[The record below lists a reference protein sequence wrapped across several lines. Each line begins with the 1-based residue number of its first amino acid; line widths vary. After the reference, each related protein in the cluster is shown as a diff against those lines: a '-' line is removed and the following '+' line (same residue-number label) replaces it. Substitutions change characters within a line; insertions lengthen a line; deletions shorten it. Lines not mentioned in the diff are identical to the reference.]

1 MARLGSWIEAHAT
14 GIHVP
19 AGDFWI
25 DPALSTE
32 RALITHGHSDHARGG
47 HGHVLATPET
57 LAIMRARYGEAG
69 RAQAMS
75 YGEEVWI
82 GDVSVRFV
90 RAGHVLGPAEKI
102 GRAHVG
108 STVTNAHLVCRPL
121 FENKKQQVTQQTHY
135 LAVSL

>member
-69 RAQAMS
+69 HAQAIS
-75 YGEEVWI
+75 YGRSEEHKSELQYLMRISSAVFCVKKKRNKQ
-82 GDVSVRFV
+82 G
-90 RAGHVLGPAEKI
+90 
-102 GRAHVG
+102 
-108 STVTNAHLVCRPL
+108 
-121 FENKKQQVTQQTHY
+121 KKQR
-135 LAVSL
+135 

>member
-32 RALITHGHSDHARGG
+32 RALITHGHSDPARGG

-57 LAIMRARYGEAG
+57 PAIMRARTGEAG
-69 RAQAMS
+69 HAQALS
-75 YGEEVWI
+75 YGEKVWL
-82 GDVSVRFV
+82 GDCSVRFLP
-90 RAGHVLGPAEKI
+90 AGHVTGSQQHLLELRGH
-102 GRAHVG
+102 RA
-108 STVTNAHLVCRPL
+108 
-121 FENKKQQVTQQTHY
+121 
-135 LAVSL
+135 

>member
-69 RAQAMS
+69 HAPAIS
-75 YGEEVWI
+75 YCEKVRSEGSRGGKEC
-82 GDVSVRFV
+82 VSTCKSRG
-90 RAGHVLGPAEKI
+90 APDH
-102 GRAHVG
+102 
-108 STVTNAHLVCRPL
+108 
-121 FENKKQQVTQQTHY
+121 
-135 LAVSL
+135 

>member
-1 MARLGSWIEAHAT
+1 MALLGSWIEAHAT

-25 DPALSTE
+25 DPALSAE

-69 RAQAMS
+69 HAQAIS
-75 YGEEVWI
+75 YGEKVRI
-82 GDVSVRFV
+82 GDVSGRFV
-90 RAGHVLGPAEKI
+90 PAGHVLGSAQNVLGSWGERAGV
-102 GRAHVG
+102 GRKRGVEG
-108 STVTNAHLVCRPL
+108 KSV
-121 FENKKQQVTQQTHY
+121 
-135 LAVSL
+135 

>member
-69 RAQAMS
+69 HATAIS
-75 YGEEVWI
+75 NGEKVWI
-82 GDVSVRFV
+82 GDV
-90 RAGHVLGPAEKI
+90 KI
-102 GRAHVG
+102 GREPGRERVCTCGEVSVVAG
-108 STVTNAHLVCRPL
+108 SL
-121 FENKKQQVTQQTHY
+121 
-135 LAVSL
+135 